1 MKIHER
7 VLITGAEGLLGRYF
21 AAHLLGHCSLA
32 AHSHA
37 SLDITDAEAVE
48 AMCAR
53 DRPDLIINCAVVG
66 VDTSER
72 DPARSAAVNVTG
84 PRNLAASADSIGADL
99 VHFSSN
105 YVFAGDRLDKQPY
118 TIADRPQPINQYG
131 KSKLAGEIEVRDLCT
146 RSFIIRS
153 SWIFGQGKLGF
164 VNETRRRLL
173 AGEPMEAVTSV
184 SANTTFATD
193 LVLRALEVIRQGTY
207 GTYHLVNTGVC
218 SYYDIA
224 IEIARLLRLSKAD
237 AERLVSGSSESI
249 GSWIAPRP
257 SYTPMRC
264 ITSEELG
271 FAQMR
276 HWTDALAHYLHEDNA
291 TEY

>member
-1 MKIHER
+1 
-7 VLITGAEGLLGRYF
+7 
-21 AAHLLGHCSLA
+21 
-32 AHSHA
+32 
-37 SLDITDAEAVE
+37 
-48 AMCAR
+48 
-53 DRPDLIINCAVVG
+53 
-66 VDTSER
+66 
-72 DPARSAAVNVTG
+72 VNVTG
-84 PRNLAASADSIGADL
+84 PRNLAASADAIGADL

-105 YVFAGDRLDKQPY
+105 YVFAGDRLDEKPY

-131 KSKLAGEIEVRDLCT
+131 KSKLAGEIAVSDLCT

-153 SWIFGQGKLGF
+153 SWIFGQGKGGF

-173 AGEPMEAVTSV
+173 AKEPMEAVTNV
-184 SANTTFATD
+184 RANTTFATD
-193 LVLRALEVIRQGTY
+193 LVLQALEVIRQGTY

-224 IEIARLLRLSKAD
+224 IEVARLLRLSQAER
-237 AERLVSGSSESI
+237 ERLVGNSRESVA
-249 GSWIAPRP
+249 SWIAPRP

-271 FAQMR
+271 FAQLR
-276 HWTDALAHYLHEDNA
+276 HWTDALAHYLHEDNG